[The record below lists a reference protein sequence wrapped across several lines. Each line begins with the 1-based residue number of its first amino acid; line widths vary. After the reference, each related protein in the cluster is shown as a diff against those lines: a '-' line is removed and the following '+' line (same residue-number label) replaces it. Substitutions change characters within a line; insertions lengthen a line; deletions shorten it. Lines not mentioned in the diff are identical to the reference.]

1 MSTKPKKRSL
11 TLKGHR
17 TSVSLED
24 KFWEEFCK
32 IAERQNI
39 SVNELASQLDVTR
52 ELNSI
57 SLASLMRDLVLND
70 LLQRVENLT
79 SPNQAPRLG
88 NVSNSQNEIDEKPPV
103 NINKPTVQ
111 SNKPIIL
118 SIFLKYFLRNLSGPS
133 ILLIKIANNKNGMPK
148 PIA

>member
-1 MSTKPKKRSL
+1 MSSKPKKRSL

-24 KFWEEFCK
+24 KFWEEFSK

-39 SVNELASQLDVTR
+39 SVNELASQLDLTR

-70 LLQRVENLT
+70 LLQRLE
-79 SPNQAPRLG
+79 
-88 NVSNSQNEIDEKPPV
+88 
-103 NINKPTVQ
+103 
-111 SNKPIIL
+111 
-118 SIFLKYFLRNLSGPS
+118 
-133 ILLIKIANNKNGMPK
+133 NNKL
-148 PIA
+148 

>member
-32 IAERQNI
+32 IAHREKI
-39 SVNELASQLDVTR
+39 SANELASQLDSTQ

-57 SLASLMRDLVLND
+57 SLASLMRNLVLVD
-70 LLQRVENLT
+70 LLERV
-79 SPNQAPRLG
+79 
-88 NVSNSQNEIDEKPPV
+88 K
-103 NINKPTVQ
+103 NI
-111 SNKPIIL
+111 
-118 SIFLKYFLRNLSGPS
+118 
-133 ILLIKIANNKNGMPK
+133 
-148 PIA
+148 

>member
-24 KFWEEFCK
+24 KFWKEFCK

-39 SVNELASQLDVTR
+39 SISELASQLDVTR

-57 SLASLMRDLVLND
+57 SLASLIRDLVLND
-70 LLQRVENLT
+70 LLQRL
-79 SPNQAPRLG
+79 
-88 NVSNSQNEIDEKPPV
+88 EK
-103 NINKPTVQ
+103 K
-111 SNKPIIL
+111 KL
-118 SIFLKYFLRNLSGPS
+118 
-133 ILLIKIANNKNGMPK
+133 
-148 PIA
+148 